1 MHDEHPHTWVFWI
14 HAENHVRVH
23 EGFQTIAEM
32 VKLPGRNGDKADVAQ
47 LVHVWLSN
55 TANGKWLLILDSAD
69 TEDVFFGESED
80 AGHGHVLADYLPKSS
95 NGTIIITTRNKQ
107 VAYRLTEER
116 PIEVGL
122 MTEKEA
128 LDLFHKRLSLELWD
142 PKLAPD
148 LVQELEQLPLAI
160 SQAAGYINQRTP
172 RGSIEKYLADFRK
185 TSFTISSLLEHDVG
199 DPRRDR
205 SARNS
210 VLTTWQ
216 MSFDQIKSER
226 PSAADLLCLMSF
238 FDRQGIPEELLTL
251 SDGVTAQLIAKQWE
265 GIEEYLGFEVHPDNH
280 EKTPLGRL
288 EEDEHEL
295 VLTEQDVSH
304 SCSDHPGQAC
314 ASARESTQS
323 DTGNDNSQFEDDAAM
338 LRSYSLITTNMEG
351 NLFEVHE
358 LGWLQKKGEGRK
370 ISATM
375 HPTLS
380 CTIPHR

>member
-1 MHDEHPHTWVFWI
+1 MPIMCTTSIRTHGCSGSTQKTMSVFT
-14 HAENHVRVH
+14 RVSRRS
-23 EGFQTIAEM
+23 Q
-32 VKLPGRNGDKADVAQ
+32 K
-47 LVHVWLSN
+47 WLSF
-55 TANGKWLLILDSAD
+55 LDE
-69 TEDVFFGESED
+69 TEIKQMWHNLFTSGCRIQQT
-80 AGHGHVLADYLPKSS
+80 SS

-314 ASARESTQS
+314 ASARE
-323 DTGNDNSQFEDDAAM
+323 
-338 LRSYSLITTNMEG
+338 I
-351 NLFEVHE
+351 
-358 LGWLQKKGEGRK
+358 
-370 ISATM
+370 
-375 HPTLS
+375 
-380 CTIPHR
+380 